1 MTNQPAATILIS
13 PDSSP
18 QYYSY
23 YLDGLTAAV
32 PGARVRYSVTETPR
46 LTSPRDGLAV
56 VLPSGR
62 RLFIAA
68 DDHPTVNL
76 AALSWCDVFG
86 QVNLD
91 PAQRN
96 QPNGNKLMALGPSFG
111 TRQSSSVRAIARVL
125 GASANGGRSFAG
137 PLPRARAIAKHQRD
151 RLPLGA
157 YRPQPSSDDT
167 LFFLAS
173 FWHQHPQANETRLDL
188 WSALQNRRGLIL
200 EGGFVHAASS
210 IAPRLRA
217 SETYDLTRYIQR
229 TQNSV
234 VALNTPAVHDCLG
247 WKLGEFF
254 ALGKAIVSLPLTREM
269 PGGLVSGEQILVVET
284 AEEVADAVCRLA
296 GNRDLRHQL
305 ERNARQYF
313 DTWLS
318 PTSIAHR
325 LIGPPQ

>member
-1 MTNQPAATILIS
+1 MTHPPASTILIS

-23 YLDGLTAAV
+23 YLDGLTAAL
-32 PGARVRYSVTETPR
+32 PGARVRYSVADTPR

-56 VLPSGR
+56 VLSSGR

-68 DDHPTVNL
+68 DDHPTVNP
-76 AALSWCDVFG
+76 AALGWCDVYG

-91 PAQRN
+91 PAQRK
-96 QPNGNKLMALGPSFG
+96 QPGGHKLVALGPGFG
-111 TRQSSSVRAIARVL
+111 TRQPSAVRAIASVL
-125 GASANGGRSFAG
+125 GASVHGGRHFAG
-137 PLPRARAIAKHQRD
+137 PLPRARAVAKHQRD
-151 RLPLGA
+151 RLALTA

-173 FWHQHPQANETRLDL
+173 YWHRHPQANEARLSL
-188 WSALQNRRGLIL
+188 WSAFQSKSGLKL
-200 EGGFVHAASS
+200 EGGFVRSEDS
-210 IAPRLRA
+210 IPAHLRA
-217 SETYDLTRYIQR
+217 SATYDLKRYVQR

-234 VALNTPAVHDCLG
+234 AALNTPAVHGCLG

-269 PGGLVSGEQILVVET
+269 PGEVHSGEQMLVVET
-284 AEEVADAVCRLA
+284 SPEAVETVHRLA
-296 GNRDLRHQL
+296 GNRPLRHQL

-318 PTSIAHR
+318 PTAIARR

>member
-1 MTNQPAATILIS
+1 MTNKAAATILIS

-23 YLDGLTAAV
+23 YLDGLTNAI
-32 PGARVRYSVTETPR
+32 PGARVRYSVAETPR

-76 AALSWCDVFG
+76 AALSWCDVYG
-86 QVNLD
+86 QVNLES
-91 PAQRN
+91 AQRN
-96 QPNGNKLMALGPSFG
+96 QPGGNKLLALGPGFG
-111 TRQSSSVRAIARVL
+111 TRQSSSLRAIAHVL
-125 GASANGGRSFAG
+125 GASARGGRSFAG

-151 RLPLGA
+151 RLPLCA

-173 FWHQHPQANETRLDL
+173 FWHQHPQANNARIDL
-188 WSALQNRRGLIL
+188 WSALQHTGLKL
-200 EGGFVHAASS
+200 EGGFVGAKAS
-210 IAPRLRA
+210 IAPRLQA

-229 TQNSV
+229 TQHSV
-234 VALNTPAVHDCLG
+234 VALNTPAVHGCLG

-254 ALGKAIVSLPLTREM
+254 ALGKAIVSLPLSREM
-269 PGGLVSGEQILVVET
+269 PGGLDSGEQILIVET
-284 AEEVADAVCRLA
+284 PDEAADAVCRLA
-296 GNRDLRHQL
+296 GNQALRTQL

-313 DTWLS
+313 DAWLS
-318 PTSIAHR
+318 PMSIAHR